1 VGQTPVCPTRILGAT
16 PARWTSAP
24 ARHRLHYT
32 DLLLPTVRVNR
43 KAATR
48 ISSGHPWIFLSDIID
63 TGAAAPGDIVKVVDE
78 RDRPLCQAHYSSTS
92 QIALR
97 RLPDPLDWRAAL
109 TAATQFRERYVTGT
123 DAWRLVHAEGDF
135 LPALIIDRYGA
146 YFTLQALDQGMDR
159 ATPQI
164 VETLVELFHPEGIVA
179 RNDAAVRTQ
188 ENLPRET
195 RILHGAIPERIQ
207 IRINGLQ
214 FFADLQHGQ
223 KTGIFLDQ
231 RENYVAAARYARGR
245 ALDCFTSSGGFALH
259 LAAQCEHVE
268 GVDSSERALNAAR
281 ENQTANG
288 IVNVE
293 FREADVFDLLSGQ
306 PAGRRYDTIVLDPPA
321 FAKSRKQLDRALGAY
336 KEINLRALKLLNP
349 GGILVSCS
357 CSHHVSEAELL
368 GVIAQAALDTRRT
381 LRVLERRTQ
390 SQDHPILLTVPETH
404 YLKCLVFE
412 CS

>member
-1 VGQTPVCPTRILGAT
+1 
-16 PARWTSAP
+16 
-24 ARHRLHYT
+24 
-32 DLLLPTVRVNR
+32 LLPIVRVNR
-43 KAATR
+43 KAASR
-48 ISSGHPWIFLSDIID
+48 ISSGHPWIFRSDIVD
-63 TGAAAPGDIVKVVDE
+63 KGEAGPGDIVKVVDE
-78 RDRPLCQAHYSSTS
+78 RNRQLCQSHYSSTS

-109 TAATQFRERYVTGT
+109 ASAAEFRERHVIAA
-123 DAWRLVHAEGDF
+123 DAFRLVHAEGDF
-135 LPALIIDRYGA
+135 LPALIVDRYGD

-164 VETLVELFHPEGIVA
+164 VEALVDLFHPAGILA

-188 ENLPRET
+188 ENLPRE
-195 RILHGAIPERIQ
+195 IQVLQGELPERIG
-207 IRINGLQ
+207 IRMNGLQ
-214 FFADLQHGQ
+214 FFVDLQHGQ

-259 LAAQCEHVE
+259 LAARCERVE
-268 GVDSSERALNAAR
+268 GVDSSERALAAAH
-281 ENQTANG
+281 ENQKANG
-288 IVNVE
+288 IANVH

-306 PAGRRYDTIVLDPPA
+306 PADSRYDTIVLDPPA

-336 KEINLRALKLLNP
+336 KEINLRALKALSP
-349 GGILVSCS
+349 GGVLVSCS

-368 GVIAQAALDTRRT
+368 EVIAQAALDARRT

-390 SQDHPILLTVPETH
+390 SVDHPILLTVPETH
-404 YLKCLVFE
+404 YLKCLIFE
-412 CS
+412 CL